1 MNKDEYLDLYKKA
14 MKDSAAAKAA
24 DKNPHLT
31 VLEELIQDV
40 EIVAKPDLGLI
51 TIQMDQIAGT
61 DTEARSN
68 AFSPSYL
75 PMLDVNSE
83 FASKYIALH
92 TSCEEEGL
100 REPIIGFE
108 YLGKYYIREGNKRVS
123 VSKQL
128 GLQEID
134 GVITRMVPKKSD
146 DPEVIL
152 NYEYIDFYE
161 KTKGINFLYFSKAS
175 QFDNFFEMVA
185 GDAES
190 FTTEQKENVYSSFI
204 RFKKEFE
211 KKQKSLPMSSSDA
224 YFTYVKLLGFDE
236 IKDKS
241 TQELQSD
248 IERIWKE
255 FWTQTLET
263 PIAVSEKPMKI
274 KSMSIIKK
282 IALKVAK
289 PLKIAFVHMG
299 NMDNSA
305 WVYSHELGR
314 QYLEQTAFGDEI
326 ETESF
331 YNVSIDDADEFLE
344 ELCNKKYDVIFT
356 TSAQHAAACTKV
368 AISHPEVKILNCS
381 LNDSTKFVRT
391 YYLRT
396 YECKY
401 LLGMMAGALTQ
412 TGKIAY
418 VADYPV
424 YGTIASVNAFALG
437 VSAINPS
444 ARIYLSWTSRKT
456 GDDYWEIQKT
466 GCDIVSNL
474 DWSSPKNLTK
484 KFGLYANEDNP
495 INFAAPLWD
504 WGKLYE
510 SIIDGIRKGNWD
522 IEENEAGKKSLSYW
536 WGISSGAMDMIYSK
550 KVPAQTMRL
559 INFLKDKISSSEF
572 NIFSGELKFSDGTV
586 IDSPEG
592 LSYTELIEMD
602 KLLWNILGSIPS
614 SDELKEETVS
624 LAKVQGALEKEE

>member
-1 MNKDEYLDLYKKA
+1 MNKDDYIDLYKKA
-14 MKDSAAAKAA
+14 IKDSASAKSAG
-24 DKNPHLT
+24 KNPHLK
-31 VLEELIQDV
+31 VLEDMVKESDIAART
-40 EIVAKPDLGLI
+40 ELGLI
-51 TIQMDQIAGT
+51 TIQMDQIEGT

-100 REPIIGFE
+100 REPVIGFE

-128 GLQEID
+128 GLQEIE
-134 GVITRMVPKKSD
+134 GMITRIVPKRSD
-146 DPEVIL
+146 NPDIVL
-152 NYEYIDFYE
+152 NFEYIDFYE
-161 KTKGINFLYFSKAS
+161 KTKGINFLYFSKPS
-175 QFDNFFEMVA
+175 QFGKFFEMVA
-185 GDAES
+185 GDADC
-190 FTTEQKENVYSSFI
+190 FTVEQKENVYSSFL

-211 KKQKSLPMSSSDA
+211 KKQKRLPMSSSDA
-224 YFTYVKLLGFDE
+224 YYTYVKLLEFDE

-248 IERIWKE
+248 IDRIWKE
-255 FWTQTLET
+255 FWTQTLDT
-263 PIAVSEKPMKI
+263 PIAVSEKPMKE
-274 KSMSIIKK
+274 KGMTLIKK

-299 NMDNSA
+299 NIENSA

-314 QYLEQTAFGDEI
+314 QYLEQTFGSELDTEAFFNI
-326 ETESF
+326 
-331 YNVSIDDADEFLE
+331 SIDDADEFME
-344 ELCNKKYDVIFT
+344 ELCKKKYDVIFT

-368 AISHPEVKILNCS
+368 AINYPGVKILNCS

-396 YECKY
+396 YECKF
-401 LLGMMAGALTQ
+401 LLGMIAGALTQ

-437 VSAINPS
+437 LSAINPS
-444 ARIYLSWTSRKT
+444 AKIYLSWTSRKT
-456 GDDYWEIQKT
+456 GDDYWEIDKT
-466 GCDIVSNL
+466 GCDVVSNL
-474 DWSSPKNLTK
+474 DWSSPRNITK
-484 KFGLYANEDNP
+484 KFGLYANEENP
-495 INFAAPLWD
+495 VNLAAPLWD

-510 SIIDGIRKGNWD
+510 SIINGIRKGNWD
-522 IEENEAGKKSLSYW
+522 IEESEVGKKSLSYW

-550 KVPAQTMRL
+550 KVPIQTMRL
-559 INFLKDKISSSEF
+559 INFLKEKISSGEF
-572 NIFSGELKFSDGTV
+572 NIFSGELAFSDGTK
-586 IDSPEG
+586 IDSPNG

-624 LAKVQGALEKEE
+624 LAKVQGALEKED